1 MKQNL
6 LIFSLGTHQR
16 FAVDVSNT
24 KEIVTLGDLSQIPGS
39 SALVLG
45 VTRVR
50 DAVIPVIDK
59 QGILFNKPSIQKPL
73 MAIVLDLGEPIALA
87 VSAVSHVHK
96 FDPEL
101 HAHDEGKGTYVE
113 LVIQDHQGL
122 IQKLTAKKLFSRLS
136 QAQTTLQE
144 RAA

>member
-16 FAVDVSNT
+16 FAVDVANT

-50 DAVIPVIDK
+50 DAVIPVIDT
-59 QGILFNKPSIQKPL
+59 QAILFKKLSIQKPL

-136 QAQTTLQE
+136 QAQTPLQE

>member
-50 DAVIPVIDK
+50 DAVIPVIDT
-59 QGILFNKPSIQKPL
+59 QGILFNKPTIQKPL

-136 QAQTTLQE
+136 QAQTPLQE

>member
-6 LIFSLGTHQR
+6 LIFNLGTHER
-16 FAVDVSNT
+16 FAVDVSKT
-24 KEIVTLGDLSQIPGS
+24 KEIVPLGDLNQIPGS

-45 VTRVR
+45 VARVR
-50 DAVIPVIDK
+50 DAVIPVVDT

-73 MAIVLDLGEPIALA
+73 MAIVLDLDEPIALA

-101 HAHDEGKGTYVE
+101 HAHDEGKGAYVE
-113 LVIQDHQGL
+113 LVVQDDQGL
-122 IQKLTAKKLFSRLS
+122 IQKLRAKNLFSRIT
-136 QAQTTLQE
+136 QAQTPVQE

>member
-50 DAVIPVIDK
+50 DAVIPVIDT

-136 QAQTTLQE
+136 QAQTPLQE

>member
-50 DAVIPVIDK
+50 DAVIPVIDT

-96 FDPEL
+96 FDSEL

-136 QAQTTLQE
+136 QAQTPLQE

>member
-50 DAVIPVIDK
+50 DAVIPVIDT

-101 HAHDEGKGTYVE
+101 HAHDEGRGTYVE

-136 QAQTTLQE
+136 QAQTPLQE